1 MLVMS
6 GRPWVLIN
14 RILSKTGHLSNED
27 SAKLFSELVGEKTK
41 SLVLFHLSSECNT
54 KDLALLAYKSYFK
67 EAKSTIQNTK
77 ITVSDKK
84 KPTEFIE
91 VYNMKEISLLNLI
104 KTKRAISSSINISYK
119 DVKFDSSIFGG
130 MSNKTYLFKTPD
142 KKYAVHI
149 STKGYNLFLKRETE
163 LDCLDKLK
171 ERINASQEFPHEIG
185 LFIGYPIEDV
195 KGFIEKG
202 ANGSKY
208 CGAWRVY
215 GDVDAAKKKFAI
227 YKKCRDVYCSI
238 YKKNNNFGKLI
249 ISK

>member
-1 MLVMS
+1 MS
-6 GRPWVLIN
+6 ELNIIN
-14 RILSKTGHLSNED
+14 NCSPTLAGLKTGNIFNYEIQHGED
-27 SAKLFSELVGEKTK
+27 VYNSVANFNNVFKPKGLKMEVLRIKGNVALIYLYRTSALCED
-41 SLVLFHLSSECNT
+41 LSSNQAREF
-54 KDLALLAYKSYFK
+54 LLENNYPIGS
-67 EAKSTIQNTK
+67 
-77 ITVSDKK
+77 VS
-84 KPTEFIE
+84 
-91 VYNMKEISLLNLI
+91 S
-104 KTKRAISSSINISYK
+104 
-119 DVKFDSSIFGG
+119 
-130 MSNKTYLFKTPD
+130 
-142 KKYAVHI
+142 
-149 STKGYNLFLKRETE
+149 
-163 LDCLDKLK
+163 CLDKLK